1 MKNVEIIKI
10 LAPLICTFNDKHL
23 PVFNQYYQSA
33 FIYPISKSNKNE
45 MDKQKKKKK
54 IRKVNI
60 IE

>member
-10 LAPLICTFNDKHL
+10 FAPLICTFNDKHL

-54 IRKVNI
+54 FEK
-60 IE
+60 